1 MMERAVQIMNQNG
14 LHARPAAE
22 IVKVAAKF
30 QAHITMVRDDLE
42 VNGKSIMG
50 VMMLAAEYGSTLLV
64 RADGP
69 DAREAVDAIGPS
81 IYQRFG
87 RLGAVSAAA
96 ARVNQEPAYAR
107 GYDDGFKHAQE
118 DRQNGRRYDPVRHRD
133 YRDGDQGFDSSYGS
147 RDAYKDNYRA
157 GFRAGY
163 DAGYRDP
170 NGARR

>member
-1 MMERAVQIMNQNG
+1 MGRSLSVFGAVFLIAF
-14 LHARPAAE
+14 LTTP
-22 IVKVAAKF
+22 VSV
-30 QAHITMVRDDLE
+30 
-42 VNGKSIMG
+42 
-50 VMMLAAEYGSTLLV
+50 
-64 RADGP
+64 
-69 DAREAVDAIGPS
+69 EAQGRLS
-81 IYQRFG
+81 GFG